1 MYLERYLSSQNLP
14 TEVDAIGPSEIRSFI
29 LYLKQKARFSEHPY
43 TPQQEGRLSDHSV
56 NSYLR
61 AVRAF
66 WSWLME
72 EGIITENPFYYLKL
86 SIYCFILLIVLLLRT
101 LIWCII

>member
-1 MYLERYLSSQNLP
+1 MYLERYLLSQNLS
-14 TEVDAIGPSEIRSFI
+14 TEVDSIGPSEIRSFI
-29 LYLKQKARFSEHPY
+29 LYLKQ
-43 TPQQEGRLSDHSV
+43 QGRLSDHSV

-61 AVRAF
+61 SVRTF
-66 WSWLME
+66 WSWLIE
-72 EGIITENPFYYLKL
+72 EGFIADNPFYYLKL